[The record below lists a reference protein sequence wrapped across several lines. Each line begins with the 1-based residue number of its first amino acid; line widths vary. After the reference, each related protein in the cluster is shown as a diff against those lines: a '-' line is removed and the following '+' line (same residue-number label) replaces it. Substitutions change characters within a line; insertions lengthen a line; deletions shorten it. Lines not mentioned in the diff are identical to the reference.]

1 MTTERKAE
9 IHAAFAAKA
18 ADFKASISKIIPAV
32 ARVEMRFNA
41 NKVRGFFLACEG
53 EAADL
58 AELRDFM
65 AEHATPKFT
74 HSQSIPADYNGPAC
88 DFYTIA

>member
-1 MTTERKAE
+1 MTAARKAE
-9 IHAAFAAKA
+9 IIATFATKA
-18 ADFKASISKIIPAV
+18 TEFKASIVPILSAA
-32 ARVEMRFNA
+32 ARVEMMFSANA
-41 NKVRGFFLACEG
+41 VRGFFLLCEG

-65 AEHATPKFT
+65 AEHAAPKFT
-74 HSQSIPADYNGPAC
+74 HSQSVPADEDGPAC